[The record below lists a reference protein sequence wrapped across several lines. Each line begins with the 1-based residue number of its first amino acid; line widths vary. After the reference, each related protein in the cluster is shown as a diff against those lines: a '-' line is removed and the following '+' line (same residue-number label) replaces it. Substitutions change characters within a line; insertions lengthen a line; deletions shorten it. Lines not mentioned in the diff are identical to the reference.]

1 MCEVGTYK
9 RRTIMVKIGIVGAG
23 TIAGV
28 IADTVNKMNEAIDDT
43 VVLGAIASR
52 SLDKAKAFAEKY
64 KVPKAF
70 GSYQEMFESDD
81 IDLVYVA
88 TPHSQHYE
96 NAMAALKAGKHVIV
110 EKAFTSNA
118 EQAKD
123 LIKFAEEKQLLIT
136 EAIWTR
142 YQPMRTIIR
151 DTVES
156 GIVGSPRLLTATLG
170 YAIENVER
178 IAKPELAGGALL
190 DLGVYPLN
198 LAVMILGRPKW
209 VVAQG
214 IKSKLGV
221 DIDDCITLQFGGHG
235 PMAILGA
242 SVTSVSDRRAVFHCE
257 DGYIEIENV
266 NNPESIKV
274 YDNENKLLREAKCPT
289 QITGYEYELIETAE
303 AIKEGKLECVSMPHE
318 ATIYMMEMMDDIRK
332 QLEVKY
338 PFEENKK
345 N

>member
-88 TPHSQHYE
+88 TPHSEHYE

-142 YQPMRTIIR
+142 YQC
-151 DTVES
+151 
-156 GIVGSPRLLTATLG
+156 
-170 YAIENVER
+170 
-178 IAKPELAGGALL
+178 
-190 DLGVYPLN
+190 
-198 LAVMILGRPKW
+198 MI
-209 VVAQG
+209 
-214 IKSKLGV
+214 S
-221 DIDDCITLQFGGHG
+221 
-235 PMAILGA
+235 
-242 SVTSVSDRRAVFHCE
+242 
-257 DGYIEIENV
+257 
-266 NNPESIKV
+266 
-274 YDNENKLLREAKCPT
+274 
-289 QITGYEYELIETAE
+289 
-303 AIKEGKLECVSMPHE
+303 
-318 ATIYMMEMMDDIRK
+318 YMISA
-332 QLEVKY
+332 
-338 PFEENKK
+338 
-345 N
+345 